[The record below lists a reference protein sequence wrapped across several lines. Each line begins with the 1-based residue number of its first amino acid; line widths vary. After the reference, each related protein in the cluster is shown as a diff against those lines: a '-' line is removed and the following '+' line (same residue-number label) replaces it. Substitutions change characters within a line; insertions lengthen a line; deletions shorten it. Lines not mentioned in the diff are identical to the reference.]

1 MTDWKEN
8 GKYPASKF
16 AIDFREDH
24 PDLFP
29 HLAEN
34 GYLKAGKT
42 YSDAQW
48 IYTVKEIT
56 SKKDGKKYTLVERM
70 PVLGD
75 KSPEQMAHDSVKQDY
90 AQRDKERQERI
101 DKAHQENLEV
111 ERAKVAVLERIAK
124 SLEKIAQCVN
134 DDGELFVR
142 TAKLGE

>member
-70 PVLGD
+70 SVLGD
-75 KSPEQMAHDSVKQDY
+75 KSPEQVAHEDVRKQEYEAKQKHIDEL
-90 AQRDKERQERI
+90 AERKLAI
-101 DKAHQENLEV
+101 
-111 ERAKVAVLERIAK
+111 LERIAV

>member
-75 KSPEQMAHDSVKQDY
+75 KSPEQVAHEDVRKQEYEAKQKHIDELE
-90 AQRDKERQERI
+90 ERKLAI
-101 DKAHQENLEV
+101 
-111 ERAKVAVLERIAK
+111 LERIAE